1 MQCEKWKQLHIKV
14 TPKNESYNEIR
25 VEEIQMNSSENME
38 NI

>member
-1 MQCEKWKQLHIKV
+1 MQSEKWKQLRIKV
-14 TPKNESYNEIR
+14 TPKNEKLQWGT